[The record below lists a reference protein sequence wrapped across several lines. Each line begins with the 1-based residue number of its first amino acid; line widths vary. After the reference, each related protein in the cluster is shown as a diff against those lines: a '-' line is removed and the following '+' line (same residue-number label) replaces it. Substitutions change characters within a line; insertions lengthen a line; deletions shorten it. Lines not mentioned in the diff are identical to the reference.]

1 MGRFSAAN
9 MAARQTRA
17 ASDTSDSRLTEL
29 GDPDF
34 TSSFS
39 SQGQVP
45 AASAEQ
51 KLQEN
56 SRSASKVLANA
67 EAFGYDTSGRD
78 FDGLRQAAETGVKE
92 QESSFIA
99 EAIGWIDG
107 PRQAMNLLLQDF
119 VGGKAGTG
127 FRDPNF
133 GDYWNAWWS
142 GIDDPN
148 KFEEATGL
156 NPISGS
162 HTLDMFGYDEQEDL
176 IPRIG
181 RGIADFSLQVLT
193 DPLTYLTFGLS
204 GLGKK
209 VALTA
214 GRQFQLQT
222 TKNMMGLLRKPA
234 ANPKTYRN
242 ALQEAAATGVGVTKY
257 ERKLAQNLDD
267 IVQQFDDD
275 LADFATRAG
284 GELPPDMHRA
294 LSNYLGTDN
303 PAAMLKTA
311 NAQEVAIANQVFKDV
326 IRPVMN
332 RSFKDVDKL
341 ALIDLP
347 AFMAGGARISV
358 PFISGNLVSPGR
370 SAGTLQAGLLI
381 PGTQGLGRKLVG
393 DPIRRLSEN
402 FEKLGFVGRGYQKG
416 INAIGKGATNMDQ
429 LAPWLRGLKN
439 GEIEGWQYHIAEGA
453 ISGMNNNAAKHTIS
467 TELRAMWEGI
477 TKQAADAGQD
487 LSELGRR
494 IMYRL
499 DASDLDE
506 VLAAQMGKARQA
518 LGAEGAQRTG
528 VKTALDSAHPQLD
541 ESVEKLVTYMQETMG
556 SYHTQLGI
564 LDPEFAEQFI
574 KGYVPHS
581 INKNLRPIIDA
592 FARESSGKAGQGV
605 TEEDLWAHLLNA
617 AGSASVADGIFGSPG
632 HVGRRLGRGQALRL
646 YNEGLLMLDAQTLNV
661 MGLERQ
667 VVSPF
672 GAEGKV
678 ITDALGEVGLTVPE
692 LNELLGPIL
701 ERESKRLGV
710 PLPNDWDGALF
721 NENPLEVMLDYL
733 DNMTDAINAW
743 NLLEPL
749 KASGLAFT
757 HAAELNLQNVS
768 RNIVNNAMATAST
781 MNTLHFGRPV
791 PGETARAPLRWLEEI
806 TQTKD
811 AQQAVK
817 NVSGNAETAALDRTA
832 LVPSIAERGVERPVV
847 VEVWEDGSY
856 RLVDGHNR
864 VAAARLGGVTADAP
878 VQFVPAIDVPTPK
891 NGTVGKM
898 KMKPGWWE
906 EAVEAQGGHAAVQ
919 AGAAERGARGFVE
932 GDLTWDA
939 HQALEV
945 LPWGADTVERNI
957 LYGGA
962 RQGAIPG
969 VPHNVHKN
977 LEQHGVTLNT
987 IEDVEDARKLAG
999 TVGSSNPEDWA
1010 DDVAARQQDNP
1021 LFNVPEGLLSEK
1033 PGAFDWRTR
1042 TVGDE
1047 TLHIFSEAKGKKGV
1061 QGLKK
1066 RAFAAVRISG
1076 AATPNGIR
1084 IQLRIAGK
1092 TGGEK
1097 ANARLAIS
1105 KWLDRAFDQGGEL
1118 EGMFTQRGLDELII
1132 AGMDEET
1139 SRLLHMHM
1147 RTKLGQ
1153 LSNEAKE
1160 FISKEPAEI
1169 FDTRLLYEDT
1179 IQGINDWIRS
1189 VSGVRVGGS
1198 LISPAESMELLGT
1211 DVAVNKLRAL
1221 QRAANQLGDRGY
1233 DEIATIMR
1241 DVDDYA
1247 GVQSI
1252 KDMIQPA
1259 AMNVSG
1265 PAVADVTMNRNV
1277 AEWLSLVAGNSAA
1290 IYTPEGI
1297 AAAKLAVQRNLK
1309 WWRAMATLP
1318 RAAFHIRNL
1327 VGGSWMNTAAGV
1339 QGRTMAE
1346 VSTHGIA
1353 FRNAMRNAK
1362 PGAAMEEAFNALPA
1376 GRIRNG
1382 WRAAWEENVMA
1393 GFATTEF
1400 SGALTPQAMKQRWDW
1415 ANAFD
1420 VDNFILTR
1428 AGGRVMES
1436 VEDFMRMSLFM
1447 QYYDEGVEGSAKVA
1461 AELVNAV
1468 HFDYANLTP
1477 WETKAKSWIPFFV
1490 WARRNTP
1497 LQIGMAVENPR
1508 YVQRYRAM
1516 MQSMS
1521 DNLGGEDEAN
1531 LQEADHFT
1539 AWASGTDYKV
1549 NPGTP
1554 FWARLMIDPDLPI
1567 SDLLE
1572 LPTPT
1577 PENLVEFADGL
1588 LGPHIGFL
1596 SDVNAQ
1602 RELGNVNAPAPFNVV
1617 LQSLA
1622 AFGLY
1627 DKTQDG
1633 DVRMPYLSRTL
1644 LETGLPYSRELFD
1657 PVSGGPTDPN
1667 RQQRLGI
1674 KPDDDLLS
1682 RTLKS
1687 VGGQLAG
1694 GVGLKFTTPADARA
1708 AAYRSGDEIQK
1719 LIKELR
1725 LQGKLPQAEQR

>member
-1 MGRFSAAN
+1 MGRFSAKN
-9 MAARQTRA
+9 MSARSTQQ
-17 ASDTSDSRLTEL
+17 SSGSFGSRLTEL

-34 TSSFS
+34 TSSAS

-45 AASAEQ
+45 AASAQ
-51 KLQEN
+51 KIQQEN
-56 SRSASKVLANA
+56 ARAASKVLTNA
-67 EAFGYDTSGRD
+67 ETFGYDTSGGD
-78 FDGLRQAAETGVKE
+78 FDGLRQAAETGIKE
-92 QESSFIA
+92 EEGSFIA

-107 PRQAMNLLLQDF
+107 PRQAMNLLLQDM
-119 VGGKAGTG
+119 VGGNAGTG

-133 GDYWNAWWS
+133 SDYWNAWWS

-162 HTLDMFGYDEQEDL
+162 HTLDMFGYDEQDEL
-176 IPRIG
+176 GPRII

-222 TKNMMGLLRKPA
+222 TKNMMGLMKKGASNSKLY
-234 ANPKTYRN
+234 NN
-242 ALQEAAATGVGVTKY
+242 ALIEAAATGVGLSKY
-257 ERKLAQNLDD
+257 ERKLAQNLDE
-267 IVQQFDDD
+267 IIQTFDDE
-275 LADFATRAG
+275 LVEFGVKAG
-284 GELPPDMHRA
+284 GELPPDMQRA

-311 NAQEVAIANQVFKDV
+311 NAQEVAIANQIFKDV
-326 IRPVMN
+326 IRPVLN

-358 PFISGNLVSPGR
+358 PFVSGNLVSPGR
-370 SAGTLQAGLLI
+370 SLGTLQAGLLI

-393 DPIRRLSEN
+393 DPIRMLSTN
-402 FEKLGFVGRGYQKG
+402 FEKLGFVGRGYKKG
-416 INAIGKGATNMDQ
+416 INAIGEGVSHMDQ
-429 LAPWLRGLKN
+429 LSPWLRGLKN
-439 GEIEGWQYHIAEGA
+439 GDIEGWQYHIAEGA
-453 ISGMNNNAAKHTIS
+453 IAGMNNNAAKHTIS
-467 TELRAMWEGI
+467 TELRAMWEAI
-477 TKQAADAGQD
+477 TKSADEAGQD
-487 LSELGRR
+487 LSDLGRK

-499 DASDLDE
+499 DASDLDDT
-506 VLAAQMGKARQA
+506 LAAQMGKAREA
-518 LGAEGAQRTG
+518 LGPEGAQRTG
-528 VKTALDSAHPQLD
+528 IATALDSAHPKLD
-541 ESVEKLVTYMQETMG
+541 AEVERLVSYMQETMNG
-556 SYHTQLGI
+556 YHSALGI
-564 LDPEFAEQFI
+564 LDPEFADQFI

-581 INKNLRPIIDA
+581 INKNLRPFVDKM
-592 FARESSGKAGQGV
+592 ARKSSGKAGEGV
-605 TEEDLWAHLLNA
+605 TSEDIWAQLLNA
-617 AGSASVADGIFGSPG
+617 AGSAPVTDGIFGSTAQ
-632 HVGRRLGRGQALRL
+632 VGRRLGRAQALRL
-646 YNEGLLMLDAQTLNV
+646 YNEGLLMLDAQALNV
-661 MGLERQ
+661 LGLERQ
-667 VVSPF
+667 VISPF
-672 GAEGKV
+672 GASGKM
-678 ITDALGEVGLTVPE
+678 IPDALGDVGLTVPQ
-692 LNELLGPIL
+692 LNELLGPIM
-701 ERESKRLGV
+701 ERESKRLGI
-710 PLPNDWDGALF
+710 PLPEDWAGALF
-721 NENPLEVMLDYL
+721 NENPLEVMLDYI

-768 RNIVNNAMATAST
+768 RNIVNNAMRTASN
-781 MNTLHFGRPV
+781 MNTIHFGRPV
-791 PGETARAPLRWLEEI
+791 PGETAKAPLRWVENI

-811 AQQAVK
+811 AQQAMK
-817 NVSGNAETAALDRTA
+817 NVSGNAETTALDRTA
-832 LVPSIAERGVERPVV
+832 LAASIADEGVKKPVV

-856 RLVDGHNR
+856 RLVEGHNR
-864 VAAARLGGVTADAP
+864 TAAAALSGTTPEVP
-878 VQFVPAIDVPTPK
+878 VQFVPAINVPAPN

-898 KMKPGWWE
+898 KMKPGWWDD
-906 EAVEAQGGHAAVQ
+906 AKTHQPN
-919 AGAAERGARGFVE
+919 RPFVE
-932 GDLTWDA
+932 GDEVWDA

-945 LPWGADTVERNI
+945 LPWGADVVERNI

-962 RQGAIPG
+962 RQGVIPG
-969 VPHNVHKN
+969 VPHSVHDNFEKVGLNV
-977 LEQHGVTLNT
+977 NT
-987 IEDVEDARKLAG
+987 IEDVEDVRKLARS
-999 TVGSSNPEDWA
+999 VGSSAPEDWA
-1010 DDVAARQQDNP
+1010 DDVAVRAQPDP
-1021 LFNVPEGLLSEK
+1021 LFSVPDDLLAER
-1033 PGAFDWRTR
+1033 PGAFDWRSST
-1042 TVGDE
+1042 TGGE
-1047 TLHIFSEAKGKKGV
+1047 TLHVFSVATGKKGV

-1066 RAFAAVRISG
+1066 RISAAVRIT
-1076 AATPNGIR
+1076 AASTDNGVR
-1084 IQLRIAGK
+1084 LQLRIAKG
-1092 TGGEK
+1092 TSGEM
-1097 ANARLAIS
+1097 ANSRRAVS
-1105 KWLDRAFDQGGEL
+1105 EWLQRAFDKGGEL
-1118 EGMFTQRGLDELII
+1118 EGMFNQRGLDELTM
-1132 AGMDEET
+1132 AGMDVET
-1139 SRLLHMHM
+1139 SRLLHQHM
-1147 RTKLGQ
+1147 RDRLGN
-1153 LSNEAKE
+1153 LSREAKE

-1179 IQGINDWIRS
+1179 VQGIRDWIQS

-1198 LISPAESMELLGT
+1198 LISSAESLELLGT
-1211 DVAVNKLRAL
+1211 DVTVKKLRAL
-1221 QRAANQLGDRGY
+1221 QAAADKLGNRGY
-1233 DEIATIMR
+1233 DEIAEVMR
-1241 DVDDYA
+1241 NVDDFA

-1252 KDMIQPA
+1252 EKMVQPA
-1259 AMNVSG
+1259 AFNVAG
-1265 PAVADVTMNRNV
+1265 PAVADMSMNRSI

-1297 AAAKLAVQRNLK
+1297 AAAKLAAKQTLR

-1327 VGGSWMNTAAGV
+1327 VGGSWMNTAVGV
-1339 QGRTMAE
+1339 QGKTMAE
-1346 VSTHGIA
+1346 VSTHGIT
-1353 FRNAMRNAK
+1353 FRNALRNAK
-1362 PGAAMEEAFNALPA
+1362 PGEAMEEAFNALPA

-1382 WRAAWEENVMA
+1382 WRAAWEQNVMA

-1400 SGALTPQAMKQRWDW
+1400 SGALTPKAMAKRWDW
-1415 ANAFD
+1415 AKAWD

-1447 QYYDEGVEGSAKVA
+1447 QYYDEAVEGSAKVA

-1477 WETKAKSWIPFFV
+1477 WETKAKSLIPFFV
-1490 WARRNTP
+1490 WSRRNIP
-1497 LQIGMAVENPR
+1497 LQISMAVENPR

-1516 MQSMS
+1516 MQSMT
-1521 DNLGGEDEAN
+1521 DNLGGQDEDN

-1539 AWASGTDYKV
+1539 AWAAGTDYKV
-1549 NPGTP
+1549 NPSTP

-1577 PENLVEFADGL
+1577 PENLVAFADGL

-1602 RELGNVNAPAPFNVV
+1602 RDLGNVNAPAPFNAV

-1644 LETGLPYSRELFD
+1644 LETGIPFSREIFD
-1657 PVSGGPTDPN
+1657 PVTGGPTDPN

-1674 KPDDDLLS
+1674 KPDDSFLS

-1694 GVGLKFTTPADARA
+1694 GVGIKFTTPADARS
-1708 AAYRSGDEIQK
+1708 AAYRSQDEIQK

-1725 LQGKLPQAEQR
+1725 LQGKLPQADQR